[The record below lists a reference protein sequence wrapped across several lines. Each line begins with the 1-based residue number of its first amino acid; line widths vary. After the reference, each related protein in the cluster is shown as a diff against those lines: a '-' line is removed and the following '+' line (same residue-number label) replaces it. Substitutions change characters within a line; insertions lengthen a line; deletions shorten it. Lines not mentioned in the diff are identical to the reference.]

1 MIQIAVAFVGGTLS
15 LLSPCS
21 ALLLPSF
28 FAYAFADR
36 RRLLARTLI
45 FYAGLLTLFI
55 PLGLGVGA
63 LGALVRDH
71 ITAVTATAG
80 ALLILI
86 GLYQF
91 AVGGFSLPGTGA
103 LSNRIGGESATATY
117 VLGLVYSVGGFCSGP
132 ILAGILTLATASGHP
147 ASGAFLLAVFGLGM
161 TLPLFVLALAWER
174 IGRRRTSVM
183 RRAAIRIGS
192 LERHWS
198 TVTSSA
204 IFVALGAAFIVFRG
218 ANALSGIYE
227 RAGASDLVFRLED
240 WIDRHPSAVAITVA
254 VLLGFGSA
262 AAWRSRSRH
271 LRRRPPQPEDTT
283 APGARLTG
291 VTPRGESGPQR

>member
-36 RRLLARTLI
+36 RRLLTRTLI
-45 FYAGLLTLFI
+45 FYTGLLTLFI

-80 ALLILI
+80 VLLIVI
-86 GLYQF
+86 GVYQF
-91 AVGGFSLPGTGA
+91 AIGGFSLPGAGGV
-103 LSNRIGGESATATY
+103 SWRISGESATATY
-117 VLGLVYSVGGFCSGP
+117 VLGLVYGVGGFCSGP

-174 IGRRRTSVM
+174 MGRRRTKKLRSATFRVGG
-183 RRAAIRIGS
+183 IQ
-192 LERHWS
+192 RHWS
-198 TVTSSA
+198 TAASSA
-204 IFVALGAAFIVFRG
+204 IFVTLGAAFIVFRG
-218 ANALSGIYE
+218 ANALSGAYE
-227 RAGASDLVFRLED
+227 KVGASDLVFRLED
-240 WIDRHPSAVAITVA
+240 WIDRHPATVA
-254 VLLGFGSA
+254 VVVAVLAGSGLVMA
-262 AAWRSRSRH
+262 ARVRSRSR
-271 LRRRPPQPEDTT
+271 RRCE
-283 APGARLTG
+283 APVADA
-291 VTPRGESGPQR
+291 GPAPDRASVRSEN